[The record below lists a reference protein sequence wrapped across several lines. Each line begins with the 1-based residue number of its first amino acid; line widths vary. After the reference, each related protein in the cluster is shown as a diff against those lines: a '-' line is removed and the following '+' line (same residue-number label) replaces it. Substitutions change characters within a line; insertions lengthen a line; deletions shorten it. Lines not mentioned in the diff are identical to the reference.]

1 LFLVIL
7 LKTEKAMVETKTRQK
22 AHELIDSV
30 EDEAILEIVVALLK
44 RELEREYTAND
55 YRKSAVIN
63 GNRILAKSLRN
74 YEG

>member
-1 LFLVIL
+1 
-7 LKTEKAMVETKTRQK
+7 MVETKTRQK

-63 GNRILAKSLRN
+63 GNRILANSLRN

>member
-1 LFLVIL
+1 
-7 LKTEKAMVETKTRQK
+7 MVEAQTRQK

-44 RELEREYTAND
+44 REVEREYTAND
-55 YRKSAVIN
+55 YRKAAVMN

>member
-1 LFLVIL
+1 
-7 LKTEKAMVETKTRQK
+7 MVEVQTRQK

-44 RELEREYTAND
+44 REVEREYTAND
-55 YRKSAVIN
+55 YRKAAVMN

>member
-1 LFLVIL
+1 
-7 LKTEKAMVETKTRQK
+7 MVEAQTRQK
-22 AHELIDSV
+22 AHEFIDSV

-44 RELEREYTAND
+44 REVEREYTAND
-55 YRKSAVIN
+55 YRKAAVMN

>member
-1 LFLVIL
+1 
-7 LKTEKAMVETKTRQK
+7 MVETKTRQK

-30 EDEAILEIVVALLK
+30 EDETILEIVVALLK

>member
-1 LFLVIL
+1 ML
-7 LKTEKAMVETKTRQK
+7 ETSTRKK

-30 EDEAILEIVVALLK
+30 EDESILEIIVALLK

-55 YRKSAVIN
+55 YRKAAVLN
-63 GNRILAKSLRN
+63 GNRLLAKSLKN

>member
-1 LFLVIL
+1 
-7 LKTEKAMVETKTRQK
+7 MVEAQTRQK

-55 YRKSAVIN
+55 YRKAAVVN

>member
-7 LKTEKAMVETKTRQK
+7 LKTEKTMVETKTRQK

>member
-1 LFLVIL
+1 
-7 LKTEKAMVETKTRQK
+7 MVETKTRQK

-30 EDEAILEIVVALLK
+30 EVEAILEIVVALLK

>member
-1 LFLVIL
+1 
-7 LKTEKAMVETKTRQK
+7 MVEVQTRQK

-55 YRKSAVIN
+55 YRKAAVVN
-63 GNRILAKSLRN
+63 GNRIFAKSLRN